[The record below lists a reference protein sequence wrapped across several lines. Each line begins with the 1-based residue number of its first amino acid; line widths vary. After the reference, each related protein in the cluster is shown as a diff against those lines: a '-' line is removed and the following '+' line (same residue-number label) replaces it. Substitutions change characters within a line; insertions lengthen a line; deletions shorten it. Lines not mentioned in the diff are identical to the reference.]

1 MVREKNCFNYHNSK
15 KCNFTRR
22 HEELHKQAFHE
33 FSVRR
38 TIFRYDWAKD
48 SVKSQ
53 IHSYLEDFGWKIFRS
68 RYPQLFSC
76 RAESQSKIQGRSWWH
91 LKVFMASKFF
101 FFSFFHPVRV
111 DTNVTVLMGQ
121 ACDYPLFF
129 PFIYD
134 ILWAFPIN
142 NNSTHAC
149 WIWDGY

>member
-68 RYPQLFSC
+68 RYPQIFSC

-91 LKVFMASKFF
+91 LKVFMASKCSFF
-101 FFSFFHPVRV
+101 FFILSLRSRWHKCDSFDGP
-111 DTNVTVLMGQ
+111 G
-121 ACDYPLFF
+121 
-129 PFIYD
+129 
-134 ILWAFPIN
+134 LWLSLVFPIYLRHFVGVSN
-142 NNSTHAC
+142 
-149 WIWDGY
+149 